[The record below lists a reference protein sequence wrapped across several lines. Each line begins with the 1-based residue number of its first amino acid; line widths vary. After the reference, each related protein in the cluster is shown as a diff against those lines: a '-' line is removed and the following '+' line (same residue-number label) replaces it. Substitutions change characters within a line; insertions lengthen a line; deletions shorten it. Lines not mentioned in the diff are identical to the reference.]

1 VHGAAGEL
9 VTTSAWCCWL
19 ARSLV
24 ASLSSFLSQGSLARS
39 LTFRLKR
46 RPRRVSPQ
54 VHINERK
61 PIVIPVEARK
71 IPLVT
76 GEVRGLEKDEEAL
89 VTEFAK
95 MIVVDDM
102 VDRIS

>member
-1 VHGAAGEL
+1 
-9 VTTSAWCCWL
+9 
-19 ARSLV
+19 
-24 ASLSSFLSQGSLARS
+24 
-39 LTFRLKR
+39 
-46 RPRRVSPQ
+46 
-54 VHINERK
+54 
-61 PIVIPVEARK
+61 
-71 IPLVT
+71 VT